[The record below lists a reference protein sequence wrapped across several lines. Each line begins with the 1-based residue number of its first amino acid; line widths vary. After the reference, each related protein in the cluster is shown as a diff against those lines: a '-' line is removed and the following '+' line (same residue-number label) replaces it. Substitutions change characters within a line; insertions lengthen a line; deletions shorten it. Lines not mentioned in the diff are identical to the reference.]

1 MGEPIWRGSLA
12 LLAAAL
18 VSCGGGGGGG
28 SAGLPSGS
36 SPSSPSISALATTQG
51 ANSKADSESEGL
63 EIALSDSQGGIAAL
77 QARGADVA
85 AVFEQAMRGGDA
97 RPYATLDTSAFGIP
111 RTMVYDAVHG
121 DIYASYPSTFWAA
134 GLSAIVRFRSNGV
147 SWSSSSL
154 SIPGLRDIALA
165 PDSSVL
171 AATDASNHVHLID
184 LAAFSVKSTHLSTF
198 GVGDEGNVTEGSLAI
213 TKDGKLWMPT
223 GGTTWHGLG
232 FFDLNTLKFGEALP
246 SCCYSGPYLAVSRDG
261 VRLMVAPSAAIT
273 PTPAMLYMDAED
285 GVFRTNPI
293 GLTFFYYL
301 TSVSDNG
308 NRFLMGGNAVYDR
321 AFGTVGRVPQP
332 VTGVRAAQ
340 LSADGR
346 RAYILEYAVEPGSSA
361 LPLVRA
367 LDTSMKAGTQL
378 TLPEIGSFTLPE
390 VPGCQTANYPDYE
403 CYRPRMRVT
412 PDGKNLLILGSKKLV
427 VVPIPLALRSL
438 RLPPAT

>member
-1 MGEPIWRGSLA
+1 MT
-12 LLAAAL
+12 
-18 VSCGGGGGGG
+18 GG
-28 SAGLPSGS
+28 SSLS
-36 SPSSPSISALATTQG
+36 SPPTSALATNQG
-51 ANSKADSESEGL
+51 TNSKADPQSEGL
-63 EIALSDSQGGIAAL
+63 GIAQADSQGGIAAL
-77 QARGADVA
+77 QTRGADVA
-85 AVFEQAMRGGDA
+85 AVFEQTMRGGDA
-97 RPYATLDTSAFGIP
+97 RPYATLDTSGFGIP

-121 DIYASYPSTFWAA
+121 DIYASYSSTFWAV
-134 GLSAIVRFRSNGV
+134 GLSAIVRFRSDGV

-184 LAAFSVKSTHLSTF
+184 LATFSVKSSHLSTF

-232 FFDLNTLKFGEALP
+232 FFDLKTLKFSEPLP
-246 SCCYSGPYLAVSRDG
+246 SCCHGGPFLAVSRDG
-261 VRLMVAPSAAIT
+261 ARLMVAPSASISPA
-273 PTPAMLYMDAED
+273 PAMLYMDAED
-285 GVFRTNPI
+285 GIFRTNPI

-308 NRFLMGGNAVYDR
+308 NRFLMGGDAVYDK
-321 AFGTVGRVPQP
+321 AFGTVGRLPQP
-332 VTGVRAAQ
+332 STGIRAAQ

-346 RAYILEYAVEPGSSA
+346 RAYVLEYAVEPGSSA
-361 LPLVRA
+361 LPIVRA
-367 LDTSMKAGTQL
+367 FDTSMKAGTQL

-390 VPGCQTANYPDYE
+390 VPGCQSASYPDYE
-403 CYRPRMRVT
+403 CYRPRTRVT

-427 VVPIPLALRSL
+427 VAPIPLALRSF
-438 RLPPAT
+438 RPAPAM